1 MGGYKDLRV
10 WQLSRDIVIE
20 VHKMTMTL
28 PKFEMYEEGAQIRK
42 SSKKV
47 KSTIVEGYGR
57 RIYKAEYL
65 KFLVYAL
72 ASNDETRDHP
82 ETLYE
87 TKSLTDEIVYIRIRN
102 KINIEGRELHD
113 FYLAVEKQLKDPQKI
128 KSPDHRPGPSTYVV
142 VSEVSAM
149 RYKIF

>member
-1 MGGYKDLRV
+1 MSLICATGNASGYQGKITCITV
-10 WQLSRDIVIE
+10 S
-20 VHKMTMTL
+20 
-28 PKFEMYEEGAQIRK
+28 QIRK
-42 SSKKV
+42 SSKNV

-72 ASNDETRDHP
+72 ASNDETRDHL

-87 TKSLTDEIVYIRIRN
+87 TKSLSDEVVYNRIRN

-113 FYLAVEKQLKDPQKI
+113 FYLGVEKNHIPRL
-128 KSPDHRPGPSTYVV
+128 
-142 VSEVSAM
+142 
-149 RYKIF
+149 